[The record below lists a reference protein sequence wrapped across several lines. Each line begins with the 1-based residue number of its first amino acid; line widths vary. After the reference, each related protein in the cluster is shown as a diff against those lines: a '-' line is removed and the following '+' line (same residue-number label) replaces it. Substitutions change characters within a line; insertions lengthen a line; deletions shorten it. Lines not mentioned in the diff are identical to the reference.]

1 MIFFYVKYSH
11 FLTKGGI
18 NSAKMRYKL
27 NPKNLGARKG
37 WLAQGVA
44 MGLER
49 HFLLSGANA
58 GWP

>member
-1 MIFFYVKYSH
+1 
-11 FLTKGGI
+11 
-18 NSAKMRYKL
+18 MRYKL